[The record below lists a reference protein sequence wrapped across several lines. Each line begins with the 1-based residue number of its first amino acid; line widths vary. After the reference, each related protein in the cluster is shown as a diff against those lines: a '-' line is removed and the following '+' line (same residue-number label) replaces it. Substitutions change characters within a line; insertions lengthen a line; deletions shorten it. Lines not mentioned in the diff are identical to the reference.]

1 MLVRAIGRRRLLQAA
16 GMLPAAAPSLAA
28 LLFSRAARAELGD
41 TLTIA
46 YPPTNGHWDPTV
58 GPEALD
64 TASQSLWKSVFDQYI
79 DRDPDLS
86 LRPGILSA
94 WGWDADHTRV
104 YLTLRRDAKWQDG
117 RPVTAKDL
125 VWNLERAASPKT
137 GNPLQEIWASID
149 GFSVDGDTVSA
160 GLSQYVPDL
169 FKRLAFHTA
178 FVLPPHYYKKV
189 GARGFRNKPLGSGPY
204 RLARARPAKKGEP
217 GFVRLERFPDYWG
230 GAPAFKTVVFR
241 FVADPR
247 ERALAV
253 ASGEADLAVGVPFD
267 IFDRLRREPGLVG
280 LAKPIAEIALVAFN
294 DIGPMKDGNVRRAA
308 QHAIHKPAIVER
320 LLKGYGVPI
329 DCLELPGSIGYD
341 PTLKV
346 PYDPAFAVELLAR
359 SGYSTSSPV
368 HITLQTTRGY
378 RPMDFETAQAVA
390 GMWRHVGIEAA
401 IEVLDAERLAALSA
415 EDRLAPACLRV
426 WSNASA
432 DPNNA
437 TGALLWGPS
446 PHSVWDT
453 PDLDRKLQPLMW
465 GELDEARRIE
475 GWRELS
481 NLVAENAY
489 VLPLYQFIERFV
501 HRRELE
507 FTPHAANWILPQRIR
522 PAPG

>member
-1 MLVRAIGRRRLLQAA
+1 MRAIGRRRVLQAA
-16 GMLPAAAPSLAA
+16 GVLPGALPSLAA
-28 LLFSRAARAELGD
+28 LLGSGAARAELGD

-46 YPPTNGHWDPTV
+46 YPPTNGQWDPTV

-64 TASQSLWKSVFDQYI
+64 PVPQSLWKSVFDQYI

-104 YLTLRRDAKWQDG
+104 YLTLRRAAKWHDG
-117 RPVTAKDL
+117 RPVTPNDL

-149 GFSVDGDTVSA
+149 GFGVDGDTVSA
-160 GLSQYVPDL
+160 RLSQYVPDL

-189 GARGFRNKPLGSGPY
+189 GAAGFRKKPLGSGPY
-204 RLARARPAKKGEP
+204 RLARAQPPRKGKP

-230 GAPAFKTVVFR
+230 GAPAFETVVFR

-267 IFDRLRREPGLVG
+267 LFDRLRREPGLVG

-294 DIGPMKDGNVRRAA
+294 DIGPMKDANVRRAA
-308 QHAIHKPAIVER
+308 QYAVHKPAIVER

-329 DCLELPGSIGYD
+329 DSLEPPGSIAHD

-346 PYDPAFAVELLAR
+346 PYDPAFAVELLSR
-359 SGYSTSSPV
+359 SGYSTSNPV
-368 HITLQTTRGY
+368 RFGLQTTRGY

-390 GMWRHVGIEAA
+390 GMWRRVGIEAA
-401 IEVLDAERLAALSA
+401 IEIIDAKQLAALSE

-426 WSNASA
+426 WSNASG
-432 DPNNA
+432 DPSNA

-446 PHSVWDT
+446 VHSVWDT
-453 PDLDRKLQPLMW
+453 PDLDRELQPLMW

-475 GWRELS
+475 GWKALTHRI
-481 NLVAENAY
+481 AENAY
-489 VLPLYQFIERFV
+489 VLPLYQYIERVV
-501 HRRELE
+501 HRRELQ
-507 FTPHAANWILPQRIR
+507 FTPHAANWVLPQRIHR
-522 PAPG
+522 APG